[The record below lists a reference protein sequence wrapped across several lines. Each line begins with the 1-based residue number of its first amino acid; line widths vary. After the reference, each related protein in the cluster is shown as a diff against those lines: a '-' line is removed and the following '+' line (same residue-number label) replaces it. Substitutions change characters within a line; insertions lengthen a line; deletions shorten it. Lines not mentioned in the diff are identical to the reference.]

1 MFVSTLKISRGFQIL
16 FPTLTLLFFV
26 LGLGALTGNSTMNII
41 GGYVGIFIGL
51 LAMYSGMEEI
61 INEIYGNKV
70 LTT

>member
-1 MFVSTLKISRGFQIL
+1 
-16 FPTLTLLFFV
+16 
-26 LGLGALTGNSTMNII
+26 MNII